1 MGMTPTFEGMREM
14 TDGELLE
21 VYNQQAKNTSIGL
34 AFLRDEI
41 QRREQNRQTR
51 TMVTLTWSIAVM
63 TLVVTVATLINVWL
77 VVQAT

>member
-1 MGMTPTFEGMREM
+1 MGMTPTFEGMREI